1 MEAELNKNSNENNFF
16 ETMLL
21 ENKLNLSTTRTANE
35 LRKRYDLFKKLHLL
49 EDQVKEHFQ
58 QSDGLCS
65 ISQLK
70 FEQVEQMLDDKEIR
84 DKVNLNDTLEKEMTE
99 CYETLEE
106 HIKRAEVD
114 LFLWQILIDKVTG
127 LEENPFGE
135 IDTLAALVHENFLYK
150 MKKRQVIIS

>member
-1 MEAELNKNSNENNFF
+1 LEAELNKNSNENNFF